1 MECNKKKGEK
11 SMTDVANNNKRIA
24 KNTLLLYFRMLF
36 TMLVSLFTSRVVLST
51 LGIDDFG
58 IYNVVG
64 GVVAMFGFLNA
75 AMSTATQ
82 RYLTFELGR
91 GDSEQLKKV
100 FCTTVQIHVAISLL
114 VVILSETVGIWF
126 MYNKMVIP
134 IDRMEAAWW
143 VFQSS
148 VLSAVVMIMSVPY
161 NASIIAHERMSAF
174 AYISVIEVILKLAIV
189 YLLTIGHF
197 DKLKLYAVL
206 VFSIQFLIRMIYG
219 SYCGRH
225 FSETKLHWCWN
236 KKLFKEML
244 AFAGWNLWGNC
255 AAIALTQGVNI
266 LLNIF
271 FGPVVNAARGIAVQ
285 VQAAVGQFSLNF
297 QTAINPQITKNYAT
311 GDYCQMHSLIFKSS
325 KFTYFLLLIL
335 SMPIVIETDY
345 ILKLWLGTVPDYTV
359 VFLRLMIWVTIIDAT
374 ANPLMVSAAATGRVR
389 RYQSVLG
396 GILMIILPISYIVL
410 KMGANPPSV
419 FLVHLVICV
428 IVFIVRLFIVRPMIK
443 LSLRNYMKNVIMRC
457 IVVTLLAYPLP
468 ILATFYATDTF
479 LSFII
484 ILSLTIFITVLFVYM
499 LGLNTSERM
508 YVKNKIK
515 MCLKG

>member
-1 MECNKKKGEK
+1 
-11 SMTDVANNNKRIA
+11 MTDVANNNKRIA

-143 VFQSS
+143 VFQFS

-197 DKLKLYAVL
+197 DKLKLYAAL
-206 VFSIQFLIRMIYG
+206 VFSIQFLIRIIYG
-219 SYCGRH
+219 SYCGSH

-236 KKLFKEML
+236 
-244 AFAGWNLWGNC
+244 
-255 AAIALTQGVNI
+255 
-266 LLNIF
+266 
-271 FGPVVNAARGIAVQ
+271 
-285 VQAAVGQFSLNF
+285 
-297 QTAINPQITKNYAT
+297 
-311 GDYCQMHSLIFKSS
+311 
-325 KFTYFLLLIL
+325 
-335 SMPIVIETDY
+335 
-345 ILKLWLGTVPDYTV
+345 
-359 VFLRLMIWVTIIDAT
+359 
-374 ANPLMVSAAATGRVR
+374 
-389 RYQSVLG
+389 
-396 GILMIILPISYIVL
+396 
-410 KMGANPPSV
+410 
-419 FLVHLVICV
+419 
-428 IVFIVRLFIVRPMIK
+428 
-443 LSLRNYMKNVIMRC
+443 
-457 IVVTLLAYPLP
+457 
-468 ILATFYATDTF
+468 
-479 LSFII
+479 
-484 ILSLTIFITVLFVYM
+484 
-499 LGLNTSERM
+499 
-508 YVKNKIK
+508 
-515 MCLKG
+515 